1 MALTRPRTACESTDK
16 LTNGFALFL
25 SWNCGAISI
34 FVLRHDL
41 GSVQFLFLQL
51 ACAVA
56 RCTSFCFDLVWFA
69 NCMRSQKLVRSISF
83 RAVPYVRFGL
93 CCYCELIYNYYSIL
107 RVCFISSF
115 HFGSKSMGTFSK
127 TGSFFMPTTRAVIYT
142 CVIFFLYFTHSLRLC
157 MDFSIRFFNS
167 NCLLTSS
174 TYNSCV

>member
-1 MALTRPRTACESTDK
+1 MELWCNFNLRASTRSWFSSVLVSSTRVRGRS
-16 LTNGFALFL
+16 LHF
-25 SWNCGAISI
+25 
-34 FVLRHDL
+34 
-41 GSVQFLFLQL
+41 FLF
-51 ACAVA
+51 
-56 RCTSFCFDLVWFA
+56 RFGLVWFA

-142 CVIFFLYFTHSLRLC
+142 YVFFSSSFSL
-157 MDFSIRFFNS
+157 FYS
-167 NCLLTSS
+167 LTSFV
-174 TYNSCV
+174 YGFFHQIFQF